1 MNPIKFFHLLAGP
14 FLVICFFGWIS
25 FAALANLNAPLA
37 VNLIDAVATFGAGK

>member
-14 FLVICFFGWIS
+14 FLFIGFALWIS